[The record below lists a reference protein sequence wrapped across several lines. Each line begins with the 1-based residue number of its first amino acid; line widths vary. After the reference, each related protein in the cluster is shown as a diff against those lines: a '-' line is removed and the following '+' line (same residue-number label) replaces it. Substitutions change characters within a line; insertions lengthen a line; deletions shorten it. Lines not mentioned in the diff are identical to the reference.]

1 MESEVNQG
9 EETVSFTG
17 VKEGSTG
24 GRTEV
29 DVQSGLNESG
39 HDGDG
44 VDGVFR
50 EVPVKDGNIRVE
62 HFECNKISSKERA
75 RTYRKI
81 QLGMYRAR

>member
-1 MESEVNQG
+1 MESEVNHR
-9 EETVSFTG
+9 EEIVRFTG
-17 VKEGSTG
+17 VKGSSTG
-24 GRTEV
+24 RRTEV
-29 DVQSGLNESG
+29 DVESGLNESG

-50 EVPVKDGNIRVE
+50 EVPVKDGNIRVNQ
-62 HFECNKISSKERA
+62 FECNKISSRIRA